1 MLRNQPSNPT
11 VNICSSEKIPSMPSS
26 IDALD
31 RIDLKSDFVNSLRN
45 NSDLDV
51 CLKAFSLGLWF
62 FRQAMLDDSIK
73 FFKVKQIQDLK
84 IS

>member
-31 RIDLKSDFVNSLRN
+31 KIDLKSEFINSLRN

-62 FRQAMLDDSIK
+62 LRQAMLEDNIK
-73 FFKVKQIQDLK
+73 FLKVKQIQDLK